1 MIRYFIFVNFLSS
14 LSIGVFLI
22 ALPWLIIKTQ
32 GSDLLIAVNIAAM
45 VVLFLLRKRSGT
57 LVDTLSR
64 AGLFAAA
71 MLSMAAFLAV
81 LAFQPDNVAL
91 LLIVYFFGHVY
102 IFFFYVI
109 RAAIT
114 RDIVPKGQFGRY
126 NGILEIEGQVSTFV
140 AGGVTAYI
148 FGQDLASLSLVF
160 GCAATGMIIS
170 ALVVLMKLQT
180 KVPFEDDFMEPDTS
194 LPKRYPSALLLL
206 SYSASVPFICTMLLN
221 IIKPIVI
228 IEALQYPVEVL
239 ALTSVFYTIG
249 AITAGLLGSQ
259 RWIETA
265 NNRVIFLTLSVF
277 LVSCIL
283 LVINSSPPMLYLC
296 SIVWG
301 VSNGL
306 SRITWQTAA
315 MNQIGT
321 QGIGRFLASVS
332 AGVGVMRIGLLL
344 TYWTLISLWDGYEV
358 SFIYL
363 AVICAV
369 GLIIFGAGR
378 MSENNKRA

>member
-1 MIRYFIFVNFLSS
+1 MIKCFIFVNFLSS
-14 LSIGVFLI
+14 VSIGVFLI
-22 ALPWLIIKTQ
+22 ALPWLIVKTQ
-32 GSDLLIAVNIAAM
+32 GSDLLIAVNAFAM
-45 VVLFLLRKRSGT
+45 LVLFLMRKRSGA
-57 LVDTLSR
+57 LVDTLPR

-71 MLSMAAFLAV
+71 MLSMALFLAL
-81 LAFQPDNVAL
+81 LAFQPDNMAL
-91 LLIVYFFGHVY
+91 LLGVYFFGHIY
-102 IFFFYVI
+102 LFFFYVI

-114 RDIVPKGQFGRY
+114 RDIVPAGQFGRY

-160 GCAATGMIIS
+160 GCAAAGMIIS
-170 ALVVLMKLQT
+170 ALIVLMKLQA
-180 KVPFEDDFMEPDTS
+180 KAPSENDIMEPDTS

-206 SYSASVPFICTMLLN
+206 SYSASVPFICMMLLN

-228 IEALQYPVEVL
+228 IEALEYPVEVL

-283 LVINSSPPMLYLC
+283 LVINSSPTMLYLC
-296 SIVWG
+296 SIIWG

-321 QGIGRFLASVS
+321 QGIGRFFASIS
-332 AGVGVMRIGLLL
+332 AGVGIMRIGLLL
-344 TYWTLISLWDGYEV
+344 TYWALISLWDGYEV
-358 SFIYL
+358 SFVYL

-378 MSENNKRA
+378 MFENNKRA